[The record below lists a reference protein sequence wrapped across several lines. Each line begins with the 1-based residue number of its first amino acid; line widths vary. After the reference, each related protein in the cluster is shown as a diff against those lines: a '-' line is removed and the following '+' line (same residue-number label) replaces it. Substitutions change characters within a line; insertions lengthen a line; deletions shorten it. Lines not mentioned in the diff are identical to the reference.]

1 MTLYRGLGVERIR
14 QHNSSLVEAASTH
27 LANVWSS
34 EILAPPT
41 LRGAFMAAVRLPLP
55 FNQMNEQSK
64 LINSYMLSPIGH
76 EVLHDLLQSN
86 YCIEYVKLFNFGKR
100 VWVRISCQIYNQM
113 DDYVRLGNAVY
124 NIITQGHYMKEL
136 LKRAST
142 IIDAKDGGSGY

>member
-1 MTLYRGLGVERIR
+1 
-14 QHNSSLVEAASTH
+14 
-27 LANVWSS
+27 
-34 EILAPPT
+34 
-41 LRGAFMAAVRLPLP
+41 
-55 FNQMNEQSK
+55 
-64 LINSYMLSPIGH
+64 MLSPIGH

-86 YCIEYVKLFNFGKR
+86 YCIEFVKLFNFGKR

-142 IIDAKDGGSGY
+142 IIDAKDGGSGYQYRYDSNDDMGEDGYSYGDEEDQQSANNMMGGTMGGMDDMNGMNGMD